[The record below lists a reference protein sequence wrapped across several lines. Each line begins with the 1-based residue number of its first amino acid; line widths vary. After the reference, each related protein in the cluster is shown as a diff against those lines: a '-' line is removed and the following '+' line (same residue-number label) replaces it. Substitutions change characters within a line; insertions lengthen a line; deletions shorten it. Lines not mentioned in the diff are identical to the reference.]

1 VNLWQ
6 ALNDGK
12 SLLSPVSDEPGVEAE
27 LLLRHALNFDRGQL
41 YRRLTEPLDP
51 PFEKSYRGL
60 LAHRVAHE
68 PTPYILGHKEFFGL
82 DFEVS
87 PAAIIPRPE
96 TEALVEEALSFVRDR
111 RAEESVVI
119 VDVGT
124 GCGAIAV
131 SLAHLLPT
139 TQLIA
144 IDISPDA
151 LALARRNADKHV
163 SAQPIIFLQG
173 NLLEPL
179 ETTTVGLILAN
190 LPYIPTAAWA
200 ELPPE
205 IRDQEPRQG
214 LDGGP
219 DGLRE
224 IAGLIAAAPEYL
236 ADGGRLVLEIG
247 DGHGTA
253 TTRLALDAF
262 PNARIGVQK
271 DLAGLDRVLV
281 VQT

>member
-6 ALNDGK
+6 ALNDGR

-41 YRRLTEPLDP
+41 YRRLTESLDE

-96 TEALVEEALSFVRDR
+96 TEALVEEAISFVRDR
-111 RAEESVVI
+111 HADQPIVI

-139 TQLIA
+139 AQLIA

-151 LALARRNADKHV
+151 LALARRNADRHV
-163 SAQPIIFLQG
+163 SAQPITFLQG
-173 NLLEPL
+173 NLLDAL
-179 ETTTVGLILAN
+179 EAPVDLILAN

-205 IRDQEPRQG
+205 IRDHEPRQG

-219 DGLRE
+219 DGLRH
-224 IAGLIAAAPEYL
+224 IARLIAAAPEHL
-236 ADGGRLVLEIG
+236 GDGGRLVLEIA
-247 DGHGTA
+247 DEHATA
-253 TTRLALDAF
+253 TTTLALDAF
-262 PNARIGVQK
+262 PDATINVHK